1 VDGCKLSLAAR
12 EKPEKTFNDGNLS
25 FAFPSTH
32 AVSKEV
38 EAGVTTWTLDGQDN
52 VLILLRMEGA
62 DFKEVAQE
70 TVAALK
76 AQYGAGAK
84 QSNCRLALGTES
96 VPGKR
101 ITAQFADETINQ
113 EIYELNAAN
122 GGYILILQDSGET
135 TSLETREVKKLL
147 RETFRRPPAPA
158 TKEVK
163 ELPTRG

>member
-1 VDGCKLSLAAR
+1 VVDGCKLSLAAR

-38 EAGVTTWTLDGQDN
+38 EAGITTWTLDGQDN
-52 VLILLRMEGA
+52 VLILLRVGGA
-62 DFKEVAQE
+62 DSKETARE

-84 QSNCRLALGTES
+84 QSDCRLALGKES
-96 VPGKR
+96 VAGKR
-101 ITAQFADETINQ
+101 LTARLAGETINQ
-113 EIYELNAAN
+113 EIYEFTAAN
-122 GGYILILQDSGET
+122 AGYLIIQDSGET
-135 TSLETREVKKLL
+135 TSRETREVKKLL
-147 RETFRRPPAPA
+147 RETFSRQPASA

-163 ELPTRG
+163 